1 MKNDNSNVDI
11 SKSPLHRLIILKA
24 MLKALRF
31 SVRRSDV
38 DPDLLGNFPPFDA
51 SVSRISSP
59 SAQPTI
65 SRNASWNKR

>member
-1 MKNDNSNVDI
+1 MKNDDNSNVEI

-38 DPDLLGNFPPFDA
+38 DLTCWGNFHPFDVLFPPYA
-51 SVSRISSP
+51 TDCMTSD
-59 SAQPTI
+59 
-65 SRNASWNKR
+65 